1 MRSFFFQVIF
11 LLLLVFLQFS
21 FFGIV
26 FPWFRAPLFLVGAV
40 VAFTLV
46 RGFPG
51 TLFMVVPLVLLFDA
65 ITLGAVSWFSLY
77 AVFFA
82 YVTSFLSRR
91 LLIEHRGLGLGL
103 YTLVAYGVTLLYQ
116 FLHAAVVYDDDAASL
131 LSFRLAA
138 PSVENLLFS
147 LVAFVPIFVVT
158 YLTIKRFE
166 DYLETVRQKQFRG
179 IR

>member
-1 MRSFFFQVIF
+1 MRVFFFQVIF

-26 FPWFRAPLFLVGAV
+26 FPWFRAPLFLVGVV

-46 RGFPG
+46 RGFPS

-65 ITLGAVSWFSLY
+65 ATLGAVSWFSVY

-91 LLIEHRGLGLGL
+91 LLIEHRGFGLGL

-116 FLHAAVVYDDDAASL
+116 FLYAAAVYDDAASR
-131 LSFRLAA
+131 LSLRLAA
-138 PSVENLLFS
+138 PSVENLVFS
-147 LVAFVPIFVVT
+147 LIAFVPIFVVT

-166 DYLETVRQKQFRG
+166 DHLETVRQRQFRG
-179 IR
+179 VR